1 MRKICRQAAKRRIS
15 PARLRAPR
23 LTRTS
28 DLSLPEKMTV
38 TGLRHPFGARQMS
51 IMDTARA
58 IRLEIGVDAKQDMNG
73 FGPLGTI
80 GSGIQQ
86 SHVQLDMGTVVGG

>member
-1 MRKICRQAAKRRIS
+1 
-15 PARLRAPR
+15 
-23 LTRTS
+23 
-28 DLSLPEKMTV
+28 MTV

-51 IMDTARA
+51 IMDPARA